1 MSYFVSNFYVFQK
14 IRDVS
19 EFARHLE
26 HRRSSDLSALIILA
40 EEGINASL
48 SSTNLETLENYE
60 TQVLEL
66 LNLQRA
72 LVSQTE
78 LSKSESQTWSRKTVQ
93 IKTSRSHVQPLSDFV
108 VKIRPEIVTLGRPD
122 LDISERL
129 QDRSRHLSPQEWHE
143 ALQDPNAL
151 VVDTRNWY
159 EYEIGTFQGALNP
172 NIEQFTEFSA
182 FAREKL
188 PKDQR
193 ILIFC
198 TGGIRCEKGIFDLQ
212 EQGFQN
218 VQQLEG
224 GILKYLEAFPDGGS
238 FQGECFVFDQ
248 RVAVQANLEPS
259 QTYKFCPHCG
269 QPASQVV
276 ECARCQQTTRIC
288 NRCQKN
294 EILGLTCSKN
304 CAHHYSLHPGK
315 KGAAQ
320 VPSWLQNEKQER
332 KASVDNRSK

>member
-19 EFARHLE
+19 EFARQLDL
-26 HRRSSDLSALIILA
+26 RRNSGLSALIILA

-48 SSTNLETLENYE
+48 SSTDLKTLEDYE
-60 TQVLEL
+60 AQVLEL
-66 LNLQRA
+66 LNLQLA
-72 LVSQTE
+72 SISQAETPTSVPE
-78 LSKSESQTWSRKTVQ
+78 LWTRDNVR
-93 IKTSRSHVQPLSDFV
+93 IKTSRSHIQPLSEFV

-122 LDISERL
+122 LDISKQWRHPS
-129 QDRSRHLSPQEWHE
+129 QHLSPKEWHE
-143 ALQDPNAL
+143 ALQDPDTL

-159 EYEIGTFQGALNP
+159 EYEIGTFRGALNP
-172 NIEQFTEFSA
+172 NIEQFTEFSS
-182 FAREKL
+182 FARENL
-188 PKDQR
+188 PKNKR

-224 GILKYLEAFPDGGS
+224 GILNYLEAFPDGGA

-248 RVAVQANLEPS
+248 RVAVQPNLEPS
-259 QTYKFCPHCG
+259 ETYRFCPHCG
-269 QPASQVV
+269 QPARRVV
-276 ECARCQQTTRIC
+276 ECARCGQTTRIC
-288 NRCQKN
+288 NRCHKN
-294 EILGLTCSKN
+294 EVLGLTCSKN

-315 KGAAQ
+315 KGARQIPA
-320 VPSWLQNEKQER
+320 WLQSEKQER